1 MKLNNLKAALCILAV
16 VAALPVYGQNSI
28 SGTVLDEEGNPLMGA
43 TVVVKNSSTGVI
55 TNDDGSFSLQTA
67 NSLPIVIEISYVGF
81 ESQSFTY
88 NSLDSQTFNLSSA
101 NRFDEVIVSA
111 SRKAEKLQEAPAA
124 VSVIT
129 ADQVALSGGSVSPLR
144 ALINSPGVELQ
155 QQTGQRINIALRGA
169 NGVFST
175 NVFPMLDY
183 RSLISPGLEYF
194 DSQNSPLNTIDI
206 ERVEVV
212 LGPGSALYGPDVT
225 TGVIHFI
232 SKDPFKHPGTTL
244 EIIGGERY
252 TQKYALR
259 HASHNDSETFG
270 YKINMRYGKGK
281 DFVLDPN
288 DPDDQRVLQNFRT
301 SINRASITSQGNV
314 DTGATG
320 TPLFSVPQEQEEN
333 YWAGAANASLYFRPK
348 SGMEIVTSGGWN
360 GGSAVF
366 YNDLGEGQA
375 QANEYWGQARF
386 NYNGWFAQTYFITN
400 DGGDDENPTYLNR
413 TGLITPLERKHFE
426 AQLQYNFNIESLFD
440 SEWSTGF
447 DYRNATANTQNHVY
461 GRNENDDDY
470 RIMGGYLQGK
480 FKLDPKL
487 DLFLAGRYDG
497 YNFTDEKTFSPRAAL
512 VFKPANGHNIRLT
525 YNKAANPIPASDI
538 YFDLPTQSYPGLF
551 DVWVFGAKNPYTFG
565 GNNAIIDW
573 VVPGVPNTPLA
584 AGFPIAAAF
593 QAVNN
598 DLISQ
603 FSAALNA
610 DPATA
615 ALAPLVAQVLSN
627 PATIPTGFAT
637 AVTTNLE
644 GEPMLAEDGTG
655 DLLSFMTS
663 YELGYKGIIGD
674 RFSFGFDIYHYRRK
688 GGANFQQ
695 ITPIATVV
703 NLGQS
708 LGQGVR
714 ANAQPAL
721 QQALAGLMPAAMATA
736 TAQQLGAQIE
746 QFYGL
751 AGDGFIQALSDAGL
765 PFHGIV
771 PTQENVGSADPMDS
785 ARLTFGYIRNDPD
798 EVSEDWG
805 AEVNFKYFMTDALAM
820 QGNYTWFKLNDGE
833 PGDLSFPQNKVRLG
847 LMYTPEDKKFSG
859 AVNYQWD
866 QDYTSTN
873 ATFPGKIE
881 AKSIVDLSLGYQ
893 INERL
898 KMEVSAINLFN
909 NEFRALPG
917 FPRIGRTATAR
928 FLIDF

>member
-1 MKLNNLKAALCILAV
+1 MNLNASKVTLFTLFFCASILAF
-16 VAALPVYGQNSI
+16 AQNKI
-28 SGTVLDEEGNPLMGA
+28 SGTVLDDDGNPLFGA
-43 TVVVKNSSTGVI
+43 TVLVKGTNIGVI
-55 TNDDGSFSLQTA
+55 TNDDGAFTIETTA
-67 NSLPIVIEISYVGF
+67 DLPLEIEVSYVGF
-81 ESQSFTY
+81 ETQIFTY
-88 NSLDSQTFNLSSA
+88 TSTDNQNISLTSA

-111 SRKAEKLQEAPAA
+111 SRRAEKLQEAPAA

-129 ADQVALSGGSVSPLR
+129 SEQVALSGGSVSPLR

-206 ERVEVV
+206 ERVDVV

-232 SKDPFKHPGTTL
+232 SKDPFKYPGTTL
-244 EIIGGERY
+244 EIVGGERS
-252 TQKYALR
+252 TQKYAIR
-259 HASHNDSETFG
+259 HADHTADETFG

-288 DPDDQRVLQNFRT
+288 DLGDQTVLSNFRT
-301 SINRASITSQGNV
+301 MIRRASINDQGNV
-314 DTGATG
+314 DTSAAG
-320 TPLFSVPQEQEEN
+320 TPLFPVRQEQRED

-348 SGMEIVTSGGWN
+348 NGMEIVTSGGWN

-366 YNDLGEGQA
+366 YNDLGEGQS
-375 QANEYWGQARF
+375 QANEYWAQARM
-386 NYNGWFAQTYFITN
+386 NYKGWFAQTYYITN
-400 DGGDDENPTYLNR
+400 DGGDDGNPTYLNR

-426 AQLQYNFNIESLFD
+426 AQLQYNFTVESLFN

-447 DYRNATANTQNHVY
+447 DFRNATANTQNHVY
-461 GRNENDDDY
+461 GRNEQDDDY
-470 RIMGGYLQGK
+470 QIMGGYLQGK

-512 VFKPANGHNIRLT
+512 VFKPVDGHNFRFS

-538 YFDLPTQSYPGLF
+538 YFDLPTQSYAGAF

-565 GNNAIIDW
+565 GDNTIVDW
-573 VVPGVPNTPLA
+573 MVPGVPNTPLS
-584 AGFPIAAAF
+584 AGFPLSAAF
-593 QAVNN
+593 QAVNG
-598 DLISQ
+598 DLVAMIGAGLSQ
-603 FSAALNA
+603 

-615 ALAPLVAQVLSN
+615 ALSPLVTQILNDPGTV
-627 PATIPTGFAT
+627 PTGFAP
-637 AVTTNLE
+637 AVTTNLD
-644 GEPMLAEDGTG
+644 GEPMAAEDGTG
-655 DLLSFMTS
+655 DLLSFMNS
-663 YELGYKGIIGD
+663 YEFGYKGVIGD
-674 RFSFGFDIYHYRRK
+674 RFSFGFDVYHYRRK

-695 ITPIATVV
+695 ITPIATIA
-703 NLGQS
+703 NLSQS
-708 LGQGVR
+708 LGQAVR
-714 ANAQPAL
+714 ANAQPAIE
-721 QQALAGLMPAAMATA
+721 QALSGLMPAAMASA
-736 TAQQLGAQIE
+736 TANQLGGVIE
-746 QFYGL
+746 QSYSQG
-751 AGDGFIQALSDAGL
+751 GDGFLQALSNAGL
-765 PFHGIV
+765 PFHGVV
-771 PTQENVGSADPMDS
+771 PTQENVGSADPFDN

-805 AEVNFKYFMTDALAM
+805 AEFNFKYFISDALAA

-833 PGDLSFPQNKVRLG
+833 PGDLSFPQNKVRIG
-847 LMYTPEDKKFSG
+847 LSYTPEDKKFSG
-859 AVNYQWD
+859 AINYQWD

-893 INERL
+893 INENL
-898 KMEVSAINLFN
+898 KIEGSAVNLFN

-928 FLIDF
+928 LLIEF

>member
-1 MKLNNLKAALCILAV
+1 M
-16 VAALPVYGQNSI
+16 
-28 SGTVLDEEGNPLMGA
+28 
-43 TVVVKNSSTGVI
+43 
-55 TNDDGSFSLQTA
+55 
-67 NSLPIVIEISYVGF
+67 
-81 ESQSFTY
+81 
-88 NSLDSQTFNLSSA
+88 
-101 NRFDEVIVSA
+101 
-111 SRKAEKLQEAPAA
+111 
-124 VSVIT
+124 
-129 ADQVALSGGSVSPLR
+129 SPLR

-169 NGVFST
+169 SGIFST

-194 DSQNSPLNTIDI
+194 DSQNYPLNTIDI

-288 DPDDQRVLQNFRT
+288 DPDDQQVLQNFRT

-333 YWAGAANASLYFRPK
+333 YWAGATNASLYFRPK

-426 AQLQYNFNIESLFD
+426 AQLQYNFTIDKVLN

-461 GRNENDDDY
+461 GRHENDDDY
-470 RIMGGYLQGK
+470 NILGGYLQGK
-480 FKLDPKL
+480 LRL
-487 DLFLAGRYDG
+487 NSTLNLFLAGRYDG
-497 YNFTDEKTFSPRAAL
+497 YNFTDERTFSPRAAL
-512 VFKPANGHNIRLT
+512 VYNPFEGHNFRLT

-538 YFDLPTQSYPGLF
+538 YFDLPIQSYPGLF
-551 DVWVFGAKNPYTFG
+551 DVWILGAKKPYTFG
-565 GNNAIIDW
+565 ENPIIDW
-573 VVPGVPNTPLA
+573 TIPEADIPNTRLADGFPLSVAFANVTSEIINGVREQLQNNPQLAPLIGIIENVLTNTQAVPTGYAAVETLDSGKQPLA
-584 AGFPIAAAF
+584 A
-593 QAVNN
+593 
-598 DLISQ
+598 
-603 FSAALNA
+603 
-610 DPATA
+610 
-615 ALAPLVAQVLSN
+615 
-627 PATIPTGFAT
+627 
-637 AVTTNLE
+637 
-644 GEPMLAEDGTG
+644 EDGKG
-655 DLLSFMTS
+655 NLLSYMTS
-663 YELGYKGIIGD
+663 YELVYKGIIGN
-674 RFSFGFDIYHYRRK
+674 RFSFGVDIYHYRRK
-688 GGANFQQ
+688 GGASFQQ
-695 ITPIATVV
+695 ITPNVNIV

-708 LGQGVR
+708 LGEEVGEKILPLLEEQLIAAG
-714 ANAQPAL
+714 QPASI
-721 QQALAGLMPAAMATA
+721 AAN
-736 TAQQLGAQIE
+736 TAQQLSSLLETA
-746 QFYGL
+746 YTN
-751 AGDGFIQALSDAGL
+751 AGDSMIEYMDSLGL

-771 PTQENVGSADPMDS
+771 PIVENTGTADPYDN
-785 ARLTFGYIRNDPD
+785 ARLTLGYVTNDP
-798 EVSEDWG
+798 EVVGKDWG
-805 AEVNFKYFMTDALAM
+805 AEFNFKYFLTDAMVM
-820 QGNYTWFKLNDGE
+820 QGNYTWFNLDNGE
-833 PGDLSFPQNKVRLG
+833 PGDLNFPQNKVRMG
-847 LMYTPEDKKFSG
+847 ITYSPEDSKFSG
-859 AVNYQWD
+859 AINYQWD
-866 QDYTSTN
+866 QEYTSN
-873 ATFPGKIE
+873 NVTFPGKIP

-893 INERL
+893 FWDPVKFQL
-898 KMEVSAINLFN
+898 SAVNLFN
-909 NEFRALPG
+909 NEFRALPN
-917 FPRIGRTATAR
+917 FPKIGRTITGR
-928 FLIDF
+928 LLFDF